1 MKERLSRR
9 DFLLA
14 AGRWLLAAALGAGA
28 VRLLLGRPRL
38 LRQTCVNQGVCR
50 GCPAFSGCGLP
61 PALSA
66 RQRAPWARRRS

>member
-28 VRLLLGRPRL
+28 VRLLLGRSRL
-38 LRQTCVNQGVCR
+38 RGQTCVHQGLCR

-61 PALSA
+61 SALSA
-66 RQRAPWARRRS
+66 KQRAPWVRRRS